1 MFPAFP
7 SPAPHSVWK
16 TSASVLTSPPHKRK
30 ASPMELDQQPPLKKT
45 ATDGEVSVDLANS
58 SPSHK
63 KEETGTQAS
72 VDSKIGSPSS
82 SGQMKNQ
89 ITTDGEVISSGG
101 DTQGF
106 NISAVLAQVW
116 KDELNSGRI
125 LTSLVELFGENIL
138 SFIQTREMYMIL

>member
-1 MFPAFP
+1 MID
-7 SPAPHSVWK
+7 HQE
-16 TSASVLTSPPHKRK
+16 KRK
-30 ASPMELDQQPPLKKT
+30 ASPMELDQQSPLKKT

-63 KEETGTQAS
+63 QEETGTQAVDLANSSPSHKQEETGTQAS

-82 SGQMKNQ
+82 SGQMKNP
-89 ITTDGEVISSGG
+89 ITTEGEVISSGG
-101 DTQGF
+101 DTQGL

-138 SFIQTREMYMIL
+138 SFIQTREMYMFL